1 MTRYCSNCGTVLAD
15 GIAFCD
21 NCGTPVA
28 SEADRGFGA
37 PAASSD
43 AQPVVRTDAPMGPIF
58 NAGLPKKASGM
69 AIASLVLGIISVVTS
84 AFGVGLLF
92 GIAAIILFA
101 VARKKKDR
109 SGVGLAGMITG
120 IVGTVLSVVVAVV
133 FAIVMAM
140 FSSGALYGNVSA
152 GDGSYDSADTANPS
166 GGTGFSAERLS
177 EASLVGTWYLSD
189 ASVPSPEEGDYR
201 YSVFTYDEAKAI
213 ADAGSNATLTF
224 EKNETFVLEYG
235 GTKLTG
241 EWDVDEYHAELDFRG
256 TENDMFV
263 FFYNNGSEVD
273 PQASS
278 DFNEL
283 GVVDPSSSAVF
294 DFKR

>member
-28 SEADRGFGA
+28 NEADRGFGA
-37 PAASSD
+37 PAAS
-43 AQPVVRTDAPMGPIF
+43 AGVQPDGRNDAPVGPIF

-92 GIAAIILFA
+92 GIAAIVLFA

-140 FSSGALYGNVSA
+140 LSSGALYDDASA
-152 GDGSYDSADTANPS
+152 GSGLASGADASAS
-166 GGTGFSAERLS
+166 SGFSAERLS
-177 EASLVGTWYLSD
+177 EASLVGTWHLSG

-213 ADAGSNATLTF
+213 ADAGGDAALTF
-224 EKNETFVLEYG
+224 DKNETFVLEYA
-235 GTKLTG
+235 GTKVTG

-256 TENDMFV
+256 TDNDMFV

-273 PQASS
+273 PQVDS

-283 GVVDPSSSAVF
+283 AVVDPSSSAVF
-294 DFKR
+294 DFTR

>member
-1 MTRYCSNCGTVLAD
+1 MSRYCSNCGTVLAD

-21 NCGTPVA
+21 NCGTPVTN
-28 SEADRGFGA
+28 EADHGFGA
-37 PAASSD
+37 PAASAD
-43 AQPVVRTDAPMGPIF
+43 AQPTVLNDAPMGPIF
-58 NAGLPKKASGM
+58 NAGLPKKAGGM

-92 GIAAIILFA
+92 GIAAIVLFA

-140 FSSGALYGNVSA
+140 FSSGALYGSAPA
-152 GDGSYDSADTANPS
+152 GDGFSGGVDAADPS
-166 GGTGFSAERLS
+166 GGMGFSAERLS
-177 EASLVGTWYLSD
+177 EASLVGTWYLSG

-213 ADAGSNATLTF
+213 ADAGGDAALTF
-224 EKNETFVLEYG
+224 DKNETFVLEYA
-235 GTKLTG
+235 GTKVTG

-256 TENDMFV
+256 TDNDMFV

-273 PQASS
+273 PQVDS

-283 GVVDPSSSAVF
+283 AVVDPSSSAVF
-294 DFKR
+294 DFTR